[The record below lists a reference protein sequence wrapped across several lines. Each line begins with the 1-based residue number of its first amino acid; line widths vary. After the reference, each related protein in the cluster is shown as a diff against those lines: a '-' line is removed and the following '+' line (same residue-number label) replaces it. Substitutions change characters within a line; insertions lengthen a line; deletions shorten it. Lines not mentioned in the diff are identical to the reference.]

1 MQTSI
6 KKLDL
11 INACINPRYKTFD
24 HSFSMHKQLLVAIF
38 FFWIRGNPTSRKAYF
53 VGPGERVKPRLSQV
67 LTRGARPDSNSRPA
81 VEILSPLSSRY
92 VPWGHTCRYM
102 YISKTQHQY
111 KLINKQ
117 PKTL

>member
-6 KKLDL
+6 KKTDL

-24 HSFSMHKQLLVAIF
+24 HSFSMLKQLLVAIY
-38 FFWIRGNPTSRKAYF
+38 FFWIRGNSIPRKAYF
-53 VGPGERVKPRLSQV
+53 VGPSERVKLRLSQV
-67 LTRGARPDSNSRPA
+67 LTRDARPDLNSRPA
-81 VEILSPLSSRY
+81 VQISSPLPLRY
-92 VPWGHTCRYM
+92 VPWGYTCRYM